1 MKKKMYAE
9 KSHEEKKNIEEFQ
22 KAEYIS
28 RVRRYAHHRETNP
41 EESSKLLRIAE
52 RPITEET
59 VSRKD

>member
-28 RVRRYAHHRETNP
+28 LA
-41 EESSKLLRIAE
+41 
-52 RPITEET
+52 
-59 VSRKD
+59 